1 VETPREESDAPER
14 PELMGHILLG
24 TCEQNRVQGTDIVL
38 LMRLP

>member
-1 VETPREESDAPER
+1 VETPREERDASER
-14 PELMGHILLG
+14 PELMGNILLG